1 MGEMRVDLSELE
13 ETVRKLGR
21 VKSAMGESVTKSQY
35 NTYLPP
41 GALGKGFAEQTDL
54 DTAHAE
60 MKSHIEDIIKVIN
73 GVIDDFGTKT
83 KKAHGKYQD
92 AEYEAKHGM
101 DGGRSG
107 SGN

>member
-21 VKSAMGESVTKSQY
+21 VSTAMGESVTKGKY

-41 GALGKGFAEQTDL
+41 GAVGSQFQEADELAA
-54 DTAHAE
+54 AHDSMQE
-60 MKSHIEDIIKVIN
+60 HIHEIMRVIN
-73 GVIDDFGTKT
+73 GVVEDFGENT

-92 AEYEAKHGM
+92 AEHDSKNGM
-101 DGGRSG
+101 GGG
-107 SGN
+107 QAGPGN